1 LEETKG
7 RIIKSAIKLFANKG
21 FHETKVEDIAVES
34 GVAKGTIYL
43 YFKSKEEIMESS
55 LDFIFSE
62 TINSYN
68 VPDNLDFYE
77 SIKMIVENNFRFIS
91 ENMDF
96 YKMLFKGIYNVNIEN
111 RVKRK
116 ECKHKIFSSVLSSI
130 EKIISKGINEGKIKR
145 DVSVKDLSLIFV
157 NTIVSSL
164 MVIVNSKVRGFE
176 VNEDEYKK
184 SVVMFLTGGI
194 YER

>member
-62 TINSYN
+62 AINSYN

-96 YKMLFKGIYNVNIEN
+96 YKMLFKGIYSVNIEN
-111 RVKRK
+111 KVKRK

-145 DVSVKDLSLIFV
+145 NVSVKDLSLIFV
-157 NTIVSSL
+157 NTIVFSL
-164 MVIVNSKVRGFE
+164 MVIVDSKVRDFE
-176 VNEDEYKK
+176 VNEDEYKN

>member
-1 LEETKG
+1 MEETKG

-62 TINSYN
+62 AINSYN

-96 YKMLFKGIYNVNIEN
+96 YKMLFKGIYSVNIEN
-111 RVKRK
+111 KVKRK

-145 DVSVKDLSLIFV
+145 NVSVKDLSLIFV
-157 NTIVSSL
+157 NTIVFSL
-164 MVIVNSKVRGFE
+164 MVIVDSKVRDFE
-176 VNEDEYKK
+176 VNEDEYKN

>member
-1 LEETKG
+1 MEETKG

-62 TINSYN
+62 AINSYN

-116 ECKHKIFSSVLSSI
+116 ECKYKIFSSVLSSI

-164 MVIVNSKVRGFE
+164 MVIVDSKVRGFE

-184 SVVMFLTGGI
+184 SVVIFLTGGI

>member
-62 TINSYN
+62 AINSYN

-96 YKMLFKGIYNVNIEN
+96 YKMFFKGIYNVSIEN

-116 ECKHKIFSSVLSSI
+116 ECKHKIFSSALSSI

-157 NTIVSSL
+157 NTIVSLL
-164 MVIVNSKVRGFE
+164 MVIVDSKVRGFE

>member
-164 MVIVNSKVRGFE
+164 MVIVDSKVRGFE

>member
-1 LEETKG
+1 MEETKG

-111 RVKRK
+111 RAKRK

-164 MVIVNSKVRGFE
+164 MVIVDSKVRGFE

>member
-1 LEETKG
+1 MEETKG

-62 TINSYN
+62 AINSYN

-164 MVIVNSKVRGFE
+164 MVIVDSKVRGFE

>member
-62 TINSYN
+62 AINSYN

-164 MVIVNSKVRGFE
+164 MVIVDSKVRGFE

>member
-1 LEETKG
+1 MEETKG

-164 MVIVNSKVRGFE
+164 MVIVDSKVRGFE